1 MSVKEMVLQ
10 ELETLDDGMLQDVAA
25 YLSFLKFRARQFMKI
40 TLPDPATLAQ
50 LYGEAAQEDR
60 ELTKQGMGDYQAGL
74 VFEDLP

>member
-40 TLPDPATLAQ
+40 TLPDSATLAQ
-50 LYGEAAQEDR
+50 LYGESAQEDR
-60 ELTKQGMGDYQAGL
+60 DLAEQGMTDYQAGL
-74 VFEDLP
+74 LAEDLQ